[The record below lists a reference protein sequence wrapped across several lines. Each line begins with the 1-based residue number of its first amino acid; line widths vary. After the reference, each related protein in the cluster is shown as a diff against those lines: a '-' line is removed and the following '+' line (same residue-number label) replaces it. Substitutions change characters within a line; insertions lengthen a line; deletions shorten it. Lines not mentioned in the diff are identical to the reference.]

1 MSRAGVP
8 EAALRAPRGAQGTVR
23 RLIVY
28 TLLLVLAVITATG
41 VSGLLGRLLEGRPDV
56 AGGAGGLALS
66 LAFALVGGPLWALL
80 WWFLWRQLAGP
91 DRSSAAWGIYVWVL
105 SIVALITAATSL
117 LGMLAGLLRGDWSP
131 DALAI
136 GLTWLA
142 VWVGHRLL
150 WTHPRK
156 GPLRFTTVPPVL
168 GAAYGLVVSAVGAID
183 ALRGVLG
190 AAVLP
195 DLATVGSPWWL
206 STLQSLVWAAGG
218 ALIWWWHWMRE
229 RAVALERTFASV
241 VLVVTGVLGGSVV
254 ALAGL
259 GTALHVVLR
268 AAFDRAEPW
277 IRLLDPLPL
286 AVAAAAIGAVV
297 WLYHRRLARE
307 RSASTRSAARL
318 VEAGVGLVFAASGVG
333 VIVNALLATLASPLA
348 GTGPR
353 SLLLAGLAALVV
365 GAPVWWLAWR
375 PLDVATTGAGA
386 TGRRVY
392 LVAVFGA
399 SAVVA
404 LVALLVV
411 GFRLFELALD
421 DGSSEGPI
429 ERIRA
434 PFGLL
439 LATVLVAA
447 YHFAIWRRDRRAAPP
462 EQRTRAIDRVVLVA
476 TGDSAA
482 LARAIEAATGAAV
495 VEWPRAET
503 AEGPPTDAVLAAL
516 EGVVARRV
524 LVLAGPGGRVEAVPL
539 SG

>member
-1 MSRAGVP
+1 MSSADLPG
-8 EAALRAPRGAQGTVR
+8 AAVRAPRGAQGTVR

-66 LAFALVGGPLWALL
+66 LAFALIGGPLWALL

-91 DRSSAAWGIYVWVL
+91 DRSSAAWGIYVAVL
-105 SIVALITAATSL
+105 SIVALVTATTSL
-117 LGMLAGLLRGDWSP
+117 LGTLAGLLRGDWAP
-131 DALAI
+131 DSLAT
-136 GLTWLA
+136 GVTWLA
-142 VWVGHRLL
+142 VWIGHRLL
-150 WTHPRK
+150 WAHPRK
-156 GPLRFTTVPPVL
+156 GPLRLSTVPPVL
-168 GAAYGLVVSAVGAID
+168 GAAYGLVVAAVGTID

-195 DLATVGSPWWL
+195 ELATVGSDWWL
-206 STLQSLVWAAGG
+206 SPLQALVWAAGG
-218 ALIWWWHWMRE
+218 ALIWWWHWVRE
-229 RAVALERTFASV
+229 RATALQRTFASV
-241 VLVVTGVLGGSVV
+241 VLVLTGVLGGAVV

-259 GTALHVVLR
+259 GTALYVGLR

-286 AVAAAAIGAVV
+286 AIAAAAVGAVV
-297 WLYHRRLARE
+297 WLYHRRHASG

-318 VEAGVGLVFAASGVG
+318 VEAGVGLIFAASGVG
-333 VIVNALLATLASPLA
+333 VIVNALLATLTAPLA
-348 GTGPR
+348 GSGPR
-353 SLLLAGLAALVV
+353 SLLLAGLAALLV

-375 PLDVATTGAGA
+375 PLDGATADAGA

-392 LVAVFGA
+392 LVAVFGV

-404 LVALLVV
+404 LIALLVV
-411 GFRLFELALD
+411 GYRLFELVLD
-421 DGSSEGPI
+421 GGSGEGPI

-462 EQRTRAIDRVVLVA
+462 AQRARAIDRVVLVA
-476 TGDSAA
+476 MDDSAA
-482 LARAIEAATGAAV
+482 LARAIEAATGATV
-495 VEWPRAET
+495 VEWPRAE
-503 AEGPPTDAVLAAL
+503 AGEQPPTNAVLAAL
-516 EGVVARRV
+516 EGIAARRV
-524 LVLAGPGGRVEAVPL
+524 LVLAGPGDRVEAVPL
-539 SG
+539 VG